1 MHLQC
6 MHQCKPRAA
15 SWACTTAA
23 TTPAILRRMLY
34 AFSRDGAVPG
44 SRWWHKVHPRTQTP
58 MNAVWL
64 CVLVAFL
71 LGLPVLNSTVV
82 SRGC

>member
-1 MHLQC
+1 
-6 MHQCKPRAA
+6 MHQCKLRAA
-15 SWACTTAA
+15 CCASATAA
-23 TTPAILRRMLY
+23 TTPTLRRMLY

-44 SRWWHKVHPRTQTP
+44 SRWWHRVHPRTQTP

-82 SRGC
+82 RL